1 MTSVRDRGAGDRL
14 AARMEQLGPLCV
26 GIDPHPQL
34 LRDWGLTTDA
44 EGVRRFSQICVEEL
58 DGVAAALKPQV
69 AFYEQYGPAGYQ
81 ALAETLAAC
90 RTGDHFT
97 IVDAKRG
104 DIGST
109 MAGYAAGYLV
119 PGAPWEADALTVSP
133 YLGFGALQP
142 AIDCA
147 LDNGKALFVL
157 VLTSNPEGASV
168 QHASNGHGCVAGEIL
183 HAAQRVNDAAIAAGA
198 QVGPIGSVV
207 GATVGDAPHSLGLD
221 LAGFN
226 GIHLAPGVGA
236 QGAGAR
242 ECAEVFGQA
251 RTLASA
257 SRAIL
262 RAGPGQLAAAAR
274 QLADELNAAH

>member
-1 MTSVRDRGAGDRL
+1 MMSVRNRGAGDRL
-14 AARMEQLGPLCV
+14 ATRMEQLGPLCV

-34 LRDWGLTTDA
+34 LRDWGLSTDA
-44 EGVRRFSQICVEEL
+44 DGVRRFSEICVEEL

-81 ALAETLAAC
+81 ALAETLEAC
-90 RTGDHFT
+90 RAGDHFT

-142 AIDCA
+142 AIDTA
-147 LDNGKALFVL
+147 LKNNKALFVL

-168 QHASNGHGCVAGEIL
+168 QHARTKSSCVAGEIL
-183 HAAQRVNDAAIAAGA
+183 HAAQQLNAGVIAAGA
-198 QVGPIGSVV
+198 TVGPIGTVV
-207 GATVGDAPHSLGLD
+207 GATVGTAPRTLGLD

-236 QGAGAR
+236 QGAGAH

-257 SRAIL
+257 SRGIL
-262 RAGPGQLAAAAR
+262 RAGPGKLAAAAR
-274 QLADELNAAH
+274 QLVDELSRAV